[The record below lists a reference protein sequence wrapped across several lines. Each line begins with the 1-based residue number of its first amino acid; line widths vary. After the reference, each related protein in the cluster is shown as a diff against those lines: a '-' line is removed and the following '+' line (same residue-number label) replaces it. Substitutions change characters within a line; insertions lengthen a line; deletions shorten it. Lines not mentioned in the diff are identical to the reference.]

1 VQKIIRQFKAVIF
14 DMDGVITN
22 TMPYH
27 FDAWFK
33 VFREVGVKV
42 DCYDVYKREGEAGI
56 HTIKDLFR
64 ERKIEITDKIARRL
78 LLKKENLFKKIVR
91 VKFVKGSRSFLKKL
105 KKNHV
110 VMGLVTGTSRH
121 EMERILPLSLQEMF
135 EATVTGD
142 EVKRGKPHPQP
153 FLKALKI
160 MGLQPNDVVVIENA
174 PFGITAAKRAGLFC
188 IALETSLPKKY
199 LTNADKVVKSFKDL
213 EKIII

>member
-1 VQKIIRQFKAVIF
+1 
-14 DMDGVITN
+14 
-22 TMPYH
+22 
-27 FDAWFK
+27 
-33 VFREVGVKV
+33 
-42 DCYDVYKREGEAGI
+42 
-56 HTIKDLFR
+56 
-64 ERKIEITDKIARRL
+64 
-78 LLKKENLFKKIVR
+78 
-91 VKFVKGSRSFLKKL
+91 
-105 KKNHV
+105 
-110 VMGLVTGTSRH
+110 
-121 EMERILPLSLQEMF
+121 MF